1 MKWYTDREGDH
12 VYVEKEDGI
21 FAVTKDKKF
30 VKLDLLKPDCM
41 WFECSEKEA
50 EQYCNTV
57 HRYSFLNSHSPSKSR
72 AFFILGKLEEN
83 SGNFP

>member
-12 VYVEKEDGI
+12 VYAEKEDGI
-21 FAVTKDKKF
+21 FAVTKDKQF

-50 EQYCNTV
+50 EQY
-57 HRYSFLNSHSPSKSR
+57 L
-72 AFFILGKLEEN
+72 
-83 SGNFP
+83 